1 LSVTTVFTNGGSQ
14 AVRIPRQFRFRTNLV
29 SVQNFR
35 GGILLMPVE
44 DKPSLNDLL
53 AQCDA
58 LSAGEKHFLAERP
71 CNEPAQE
78 RELFA

>member
-1 LSVTTVFTNGGSQ
+1 VSVTTVFTNGGSQ
-14 AVRIPRQFRFRTNLV
+14 AVRIPQPFRFRTNRV
-29 SVQNFR
+29 SVQAFR

-44 DKPSLNDLL
+44 DKPTLNDLF

-58 LSAGEKHFLAERP
+58 LSADEKDFLGERP